1 MSLLPHRV
9 GARFGALVRADL
21 SGVRAGFVALLIST
35 GSGLIAGL
43 TLGSITGTLEK
54 LPGIMILV
62 PAAVGMRGNVFGALG
77 SRLGTAVH
85 TGTYRWSWR
94 IDTLVGQN
102 LASAVALSMSL
113 AFLLAIVAK
122 GFAVAFGVNH
132 AISIA
137 DFVVVSVLGGIIPI
151 IVVMAITI
159 ATTTLSVR
167 NDWDLDDVAAPVVT
181 AAADSVTLP
190 SLFLATAFVQV
201 HGVTPVLAVLCT
213 VLCVVCLVAGW
224 RTHLPVLR
232 RIMHESVALLVAAGI
247 ISMLAGLTIEGR
259 ISSLLAL
266 PALLVVIPPLLSLS
280 GSLAGILS
288 ARIASKL
295 HLGLVEAN
303 RGLWRGIVPDVL
315 LVYVLGSGIFVVLA
329 VAAEILTN
337 LLSISGPPV
346 GKFVGTVLLAG
357 FLATTLSN
365 FVGYFGAQLTYRYG
379 LDPDNFGIPL
389 TSSSSDLLG
398 AVALILSLVVF
409 GLT

>member
-1 MSLLPHRV
+1 MSLFPHRV

-35 GSGLIAGL
+35 GTGLIAGL

-201 HGVTPVLAVLCT
+201 HGVTPVLAVL
-213 VLCVVCLVAGW
+213 
-224 RTHLPVLR
+224 LR

-315 LVYVLGSGIFVVLA
+315 LVYVLATGIFAVLA
-329 VAAEILTN
+329 VAAEILTTV
-337 LLSISGPPV
+337 LSITGPPV

-357 FLATTLSN
+357 FIATTLSN